1 MKAMAI
7 TTRVRTIPPKKLQPS
22 KPRAAGAGGT
32 GASVEVEVEVEVV
45 VEVSVVVEVTV
56 EVDVVESVEVVV
68 SGEDVVEVDSVVVDD
83 EVVEVV
89 VELSSGPR
97 PEPAGVMV
105 VKSSSP
111 ASFCSVTDSE
121 VAGVGPSDEL
131 IGVAE
136 GSGVVPDP
144 VGEVGVVGSLEV
156 TSGWVVGGVLGW
168 TSSWLSDPGL
178 GRARRGAAQRPK
190 TRRTGMRNVR
200 FILIWRSG
208 KEKVRNVYVAFGGVL
223 RLPRLVLEGG
233 GWLASD
239 KL

>member
-1 MKAMAI
+1 MMSPQNTKN
-7 TTRVRTIPPKKLQPS
+7 LQNLFVLLL
-22 KPRAAGAGGT
+22 AFVLAGC
-32 GASVEVEVEVEVV
+32 AS
-45 VEVSVVVEVTV
+45 TAQ
-56 EVDVVESVEVVV
+56 DP
-68 SGEDVVEVDSVVVDD
+68 VDD

-178 GRARRGAAQRPK
+178 GRARRGAAQRPRTK
-190 TRRTGMRNVR
+190 RTGIRNVS
-200 FILIWRSG
+200 FILIWRSIN
-208 KEKVRNVYVAFGGVL
+208 EIKVRKCRYVGTSDTSMCFE
-223 RLPRLVLEGG
+223 RL
-233 GWLASD
+233 SS
-239 KL
+239 